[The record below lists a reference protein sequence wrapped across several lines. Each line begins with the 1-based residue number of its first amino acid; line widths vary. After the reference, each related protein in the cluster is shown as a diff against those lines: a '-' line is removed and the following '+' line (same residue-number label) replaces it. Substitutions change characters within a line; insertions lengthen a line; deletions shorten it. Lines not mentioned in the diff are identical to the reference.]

1 MIYVARK
8 NVEAFFLIATT
19 YYDIKEFFLSLSCLE
34 LHYKSYV
41 FFQNYTLRKLE
52 KHTNYIVTVAAR
64 NYVGLGPS
72 AVIELRTEDGGK
84 QCQFGCGI
92 LKMVGPEMQD
102 FCPRIDMLKGNCFKI
117 ILQ

>member
-1 MIYVARK
+1 MKIRILLQNQPIVIYVARK
-8 NVEAFFLIATT
+8 NVEAFFPYC

-84 QCQFGCGI
+84 HIHNVSFI
-92 LKMVGPEMQD
+92 
-102 FCPRIDMLKGNCFKI
+102 
-117 ILQ
+117 

>member
-1 MIYVARK
+1 MKTKILLQNQTIVIYVARK

-84 QCQFGCGI
+84 HIHNVSFI
-92 LKMVGPEMQD
+92 
-102 FCPRIDMLKGNCFKI
+102 
-117 ILQ
+117 